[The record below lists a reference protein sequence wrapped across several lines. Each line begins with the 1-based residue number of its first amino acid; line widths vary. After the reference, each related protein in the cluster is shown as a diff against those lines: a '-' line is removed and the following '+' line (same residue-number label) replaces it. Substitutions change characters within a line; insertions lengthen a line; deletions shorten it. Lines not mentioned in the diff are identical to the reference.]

1 VTQGLSTD
9 LTLEYTRSVARGLS
23 VLACFSERRPVMTI
37 SSVAAACGL
46 TRATA
51 RRILHTLVQ
60 LGFVAAEGDRFRLTP
75 RVLSIGYSYLSSLAL
90 PELAHPRMEQLVA
103 TVRESSSMAVLDEC
117 EIVYVARVAT
127 GRIMSHSLTVGTRLP
142 AFATAMG
149 RVLLACLTEPELEAA
164 LPGDPFPRFTARTI
178 GTGARL
184 REELAAVRAQGF
196 ALNDGELEEGLR
208 SIAVPVRGPRGAAEA
223 ALNVAVDAGRVSV
236 DRLKAEILPPL
247 REAAELIENDLRHHP
262 AGGEEPRG
270 GPAAGTRE
278 SLLRVAA
285 AH

>member
-1 VTQGLSTD
+1 
-9 LTLEYTRSVARGLS
+9 
-23 VLACFSERRPVMTI
+23 MTI
-37 SSVAAACGL
+37 SAVAAESGL

-60 LGFVAAEGDRFRLTP
+60 LGFVATDGERFRLTP

-103 TVRESSSMAVLDEC
+103 TVQESCSLAVLDEC

-127 GRIMSHSLTVGTRLP
+127 ARIMSHSLTVGTRLP

-149 RVLLACLTEPELEAA
+149 RALLASLTEEELAAA
-164 LPGDPFPRFTARTI
+164 LPGEPFPRFTTRTV

-184 REELAAVRAQGF
+184 RAELSGVRTRGF
-196 ALNDGELEEGLR
+196 ALNDQELEEGLR
-208 SIAVPVRGPRGAAEA
+208 SIAVPIRGAHGRPEA

-236 DRLKAEILPPL
+236 DQLRRDILPPL
-247 REAAELIENDLRHHP
+247 REAATLIENDLRHHP
-262 AGGEEPRG
+262 VGGEARL
-270 GPAAGTRE
+270 GPAAATPGGQF
-278 SLLRVAA
+278 RVAA
-285 AH
+285 AR